1 MSDDPTLVRALLACY
16 PSRWRRRYGDE
27 YAALLH
33 DHLDLRIPALGV
45 DRRRSP
51 RSDRCP
57 PAPEGVVHVSY
68 PDNHRDLGDRRVHRR
83 RHRLPEADRRPGVR
97 DRGDRHPAVGW
108 SFNLL
113 VIASLI
119 ALAAIVIAALPTA
132 AAMVRGRANGAWPY
146 VAVPFVAFAAW
157 YGVLR
162 LAFLLAAHH
171 SVHSAPNIIAALI
184 VIVAGLGVVAAT
196 AWAVSTVVA
205 RVPATASPRLRRAA
219 IRALAAAMAAT
230 TAAGIVWGIAVHA
243 ADPSRFA
250 SRDGILASPFIP
262 SWIAILVIMAVAT
275 ALSVRAARRESP
287 SVLATG

>member
-1 MSDDPTLVRALLACY
+1 M
-16 PSRWRRRYGDE
+16 
-27 YAALLH
+27 
-33 DHLDLRIPALGV
+33 
-45 DRRRSP
+45 
-51 RSDRCP
+51 
-57 PAPEGVVHVSY
+57 
-68 PDNHRDLGDRRVHRR
+68 
-83 RHRLPEADRRPGVR
+83 
-97 DRGDRHPAVGW
+97 
-108 SFNLL
+108 
-113 VIASLI
+113 
-119 ALAAIVIAALPTA
+119 
-132 AAMVRGRANGAWPY
+132 
-146 VAVPFVAFAAW
+146 
-157 YGVLR
+157 LR

-230 TAAGIVWGIAVHA
+230 TAAAIVWGIAVHA